1 MKPQERAR
9 RHAKWQ
15 LLIHEHEK
23 SGCTQ
28 RLFCKQRGISA
39 AQLSYYRSILKT
51 SKPAPQADTALLAPI
66 KIQPP
71 VRISAPQP
79 YSPDEIKVT
88 LPNGFK
94 CAVPINTPPASFK
107 GFLQVLL
114 SC

>member
-15 LLIHEHEK
+15 ILIHEHEK

-39 AQLSYYRSILKT
+39 AKLSYYRSILKT
-51 SKPAPQADTALLAPI
+51 SKAPLQADSGLLAPI
-66 KIQPP
+66 KIQQS
-71 VRISAPQP
+71 VRPSTPRP
-79 YSPDEIKVT
+79 YSSDEIKVT

-94 CAVPINTPPASFK
+94 CVVPINVPPASLK
-107 GFLQVLL
+107 SFLQVLL